1 MAPVVAVPDG
11 TVAQDEAQNGRV
23 WGMPNSERPK
33 LGDSTTMM
41 LIAAG
46 RLAQRRFETALADHN
61 LTLRHVGAIGHL
73 AHTPGLSYSDLAR
86 RARVTPQSMHATIG
100 QLVELGAVV
109 TETQGRASFLRL
121 TTHGHEL
128 LALAADAAY
137 ACDDSLGF
145 DSNVMAEFRAELKKT
160 AMQALRADPSSLA

>member
-1 MAPVVAVPDG
+1 
-11 TVAQDEAQNGRV
+11 
-23 WGMPNSERPK
+23 MPNLDRPK

-46 RLAQRRFETALADHN
+46 RLAQSRFETALAEHN
-61 LTLRHVGAIGHL
+61 LTLRHIGALGHL
-73 AHTPGLSYSDLAR
+73 AHTPDLSYSDLAR

-109 TETQGRASFLRL
+109 TDTRGRASYLRL
-121 TTHGHEL
+121 TTRGHEL
-128 LALAADAAY
+128 LDFAADAAY

-145 DSNVMAEFRAELKKT
+145 DSNVMAEFRAELKQT
-160 AMQALRADPSSLA
+160 ARQFLGADLSPRS